1 MANERTLFQG
11 GTVITMVDG
20 EEPRIADV
28 LVENGKIS
36 HIGQNLTSDA
46 EIIDATDCLVLPG
59 FVDTHR
65 HVWQTQLRGV
75 THDWSLKDY
84 IRSIRF
90 QAAVHYRPED
100 MYVGNYLGMLE
111 AINAGV
117 TTVLDF
123 SHCINTPEH
132 ADEAIRGSR
141 ESGIRSLF
149 ALGLNEVPVQNP
161 AFNTLEHRIEHAKM
175 LRQKQFPSDEGLVTM
190 GISLSDVL
198 VAGIERVTKEVAISR
213 ELGVRITLHANAV
226 MFSQPVSE
234 VAFLE
239 EAHLLGPDLVWV
251 HMNQTTD
258 SELRRVVETGGAIS
272 STPETEMQ
280 MGMGHPVIGRFLAV
294 GGKPS
299 LGCDVISNN
308 SGCIFSQMRLGLQA
322 QRMLDNDVELEH
334 HHGPDT
340 IDLSSRTI
348 VKAATIWGARAMGL
362 DSKIGTLEAGKDADI
377 IMIRA
382 DDINTMPANHPL
394 GTITMHAH
402 PGNVDTVMVAGKT
415 LKKDGKL
422 LQDRAKLRKQMAE
435 SHEYLFH
442 HINATGGLIPQP
454 PAPLPW

>member
-1 MANERTLFQG
+1 MAKKRIVFKG
-11 GTVITMVDG
+11 GTVITVVDG
-20 EEPRIADV
+20 EKPRIADV
-28 LVENGKIS
+28 LVEDGKIAQV
-36 HIGQNLTSDA
+36 GQNIDSDA
-46 EIIDATDCLVLPG
+46 EVIDATDCLVLPG

-90 QAAVHYRPED
+90 QAAVYYRAED

-132 ADEAIRGSR
+132 ADEAIRGTR

-175 LRQKQFPSDEGLVTM
+175 LRQKQFPSNEGLVTM

-226 MFSQPVSE
+226 MFSPPVSE

-239 EAHLLGPDLVWV
+239 EAKLLGPDLVWV

-258 SELRRVVETGGAIS
+258 GELRRVVETGGAIS

-280 MGMGHPVIGRFLAV
+280 MGMGHPVIGRFLTA

-322 QRMLDNDVELEH
+322 QRMLDNDIELGR

-340 IDLSSRTI
+340 IDLSSETI
-348 VKAATIWGARAMGL
+348 LRAATLWGAKAMGL
-362 DSKIGTLEAGKDADI
+362 DSQIGTLEVGKDADI
-377 IMIRA
+377 IMVRA
-382 DDINTMPANHPL
+382 DDINTMPANNPV
-394 GTITMHAH
+394 GTITLHAH
-402 PGNVDTVMVAGKT
+402 PGNVDTVVVAGNI

-422 LQDRAKLRKQMAE
+422 LQDRAKLRRQMAE
-435 SHEYLFH
+435 SHDYLFQE
-442 HINATGGLIPQP
+442 INAKGGLIPQP
-454 PAPLPW
+454 PAQLPW

>member
-1 MANERTLFQG
+1 MANGRTLFKG
-11 GTVITMVDG
+11 GTVITMSGD

-28 LVENGKIS
+28 LVENGKIAM
-36 HIGQNLTSDA
+36 IGQDLSSDA
-46 EIIDATDCLVLPG
+46 EVIDASDCIVLPG

-90 QAAVHYRPED
+90 QSAVHYRPED
-100 MYVGNYLGMLE
+100 MYAGNYLGMLE

-132 ADEAIRGSR
+132 ADEAIRGTR
-141 ESGIRSLF
+141 ESGIRSMF
-149 ALGLNEVPVQNP
+149 ALGLNEVPVENP
-161 AFNTLEHRIEHAKM
+161 AFNTLEHRIEHAKS
-175 LRQKQFPSDEGLVTM
+175 LRQKQFPSNDGLVTM

-198 VAGIERVTKEVAISR
+198 VAGIERVKKEVAISR

-226 MFSQPVSE
+226 MFAQPVSE
-234 VAFLE
+234 VQFLE
-239 EAHLLGPDLVWV
+239 DEHLLGPDLVWV

-258 SELRRVVETGGAIS
+258 NELRRVVETGGAIS

-308 SGCIFSQMRLGLQA
+308 SGCIFSQMRLGLQG
-322 QRMLDNDVELEH
+322 QRMIDNDVELGR

-340 IDLSSRTI
+340 IDLSSHTI
-348 VKAATIWGARAMGL
+348 LSAATIWGATAMGL
-362 DSKIGTLEAGKDADI
+362 DSKIGTLTVGKDADI
-377 IMIRA
+377 IMVRG
-382 DDINTMPANHPL
+382 DDINMMPVNHPV
-394 GTITMHAH
+394 GAITLHAH
-402 PGNVDTVMVAGKT
+402 PGNVDTVMVAGNI
-415 LKKDGKL
+415 LKRDGKL
-422 LQDRAKLRKQMAE
+422 LQDRAKLRRQMAD
-435 SHEYLFH
+435 SHRYLFEK
-442 HINATGGLIPQP
+442 INATGGLIPQP
-454 PAPLPW
+454 PVPLPW